1 MVGRGPGLYKGL
13 LGGPGGDWD
22 PEIQGKESVDNLRTK
37 LVHGGVQLDKPQP
50 ITVTGTLFPCAL
62 LSSGWWD
69 KAKGASPVNIQWRD
83 GIQEWLFNG
92 FDQWGPS
99 WDFSWDFQNWERS
112 KDRPYFIAQLGDG
125 DEANSLPVL
134 IPGEKAKK
142 LQDYI
147 DGSGQWGGIE
157 ADVIGVL
164 GHRRHFE
171 KHLDPGAIETF
182 GGLLDYCMWI
192 DLENK
197 THGIQPLRQHTE
209 IYSGYLWRC
218 VAPEALVAD
227 HLPSLRDVYFIWEHT
242 NFANKDAIAYN
253 LDSLDRKEEYL
264 RRKFGKLVLVQKSSF
279 LVPGEPTWSQRE
291 IYDMLLGRVGP
302 KI

>member
-1 MVGRGPGLYKGL
+1 MVVRGPGVYAGL

-22 PEIQGKESVDNLRTK
+22 SRIHGTESVDDLRTK
-37 LVHGGVQLDKPQP
+37 LLHSGVQLDTPQP
-50 ITVTGTLFPCAL
+50 IIVTGTLFPCAL

-69 KAKGASPVNIQWRD
+69 KAKSASPVDIQWRD
-83 GIQEWLFNG
+83 EIQEWLFNG
-92 FDQWGPS
+92 FDLWGPS

-112 KDRPYFIAQLGDG
+112 KARPYFIAQLGDG

-142 LQDYI
+142 LQEYI
-147 DGSGQWGGIE
+147 DASGQWGGIE
-157 ADVIGVL
+157 AAVTGVL

-171 KHLDPGAIETF
+171 RYLDPGAIEIF
-182 GGLLDYCMWI
+182 GGLLDYCLWI
-192 DLENK
+192 DLDDK
-197 THGIQPLRQHTE
+197 AHGIRPLRHPTGL
-209 IYSGYLWRC
+209 YSGYLWRC
-218 VAPEALVAD
+218 VAPEALVTD
-227 HLPSLRDVYFIWEHT
+227 RLPALRDVYFIWEHT
-242 NFANKDAIAYN
+242 NFASKDAVAYN

-291 IYDMLLGRVGP
+291 VYDILLDTAGP